1 MFVVA
6 PIPVRGF
13 ICPAQTRQFHVSSA
27 STGDARPESS
37 VMAAVDMQ
45 ARVALLEQ
53 ELATV
58 RAQADSDAINAEH
71 QSQAMEARYNALEA
85 EHSQVRDGRLCPRR
99 TGISHPSP
107 GFRARQRIHEIHAR
121 HSEHAPGRID
131 DPAPHAPRPSP
142 SATRKL
148 SAAFKIPDP
157 HPICPPSPR
166 QSRSAT
172 PSKRSSP
179 PRAMSLPPR
188 RLSPPPWTS
197 RSSSSRRPP
206 SDSR

>member
-1 MFVVA
+1 
-6 PIPVRGF
+6 
-13 ICPAQTRQFHVSSA
+13 
-27 STGDARPESS
+27 
-37 VMAAVDMQ
+37 MAAVDMQ
-45 ARVALLEQ
+45 ARVASLEQ

-131 DPAPHAPRPSP
+131 DPAPRAPRPSP
-142 SATRKL
+142 SGTRKL

-157 HPICPPSPR
+157 HPFCPPFPQAIAERDAIKTQLTSAR
-166 QSRSAT
+166 DELTAAKAQSAT
-172 PSKRSSP
+172 LDVSILQLTASTERLKVSP
-179 PRAMSLPPR
+179 GSTAAADPYR
-188 RLSPPPWTS
+188 RGS
-197 RSSSSRRPP
+197 
-206 SDSR
+206 